1 MFTIILHMNRHAV
14 MKLLNHCDELL
25 RVAELGHDLP
35 EILLTDGDK
44 GLCQVH
50 KSGIKADIL
59 FMTLLLEL
67 PSYENHVHMK
77 DLLGDLS
84 LIPKALEELG
94 KLSNQLW
101 ACQLLHRSQE
111 ISSLSQAPFH

>member
-1 MFTIILHMNRHAV
+1 
-14 MKLLNHCDELL
+14 MKLLNHCVELL

-67 PSYENHVHMK
+67 PSYENHVH
-77 DLLGDLS
+77 S
-84 LIPKALEELG
+84 
-94 KLSNQLW
+94 S
-101 ACQLLHRSQE
+101 
-111 ISSLSQAPFH
+111 SSLPETSLALWKQICCLNVGLKLTEYHSR